1 MLTPHQLSFSL
12 AGIISSSFLYVSPLE
27 QRKVISSEN
36 QLILAIIRKMK
47 FSRHN
52 SSRSKKYYLTST
64 PLSDRLIAN
73 K

>member
-1 MLTPHQLSFSL
+1 MLTPHQQSFFL
-12 AGIISSSFLYVSPLE
+12 AGIVGSSFLYVSPLE
-27 QRKVISSEN
+27 QRKVISAEN
-36 QLILAIIRKMK
+36 QLILALIRKMK

-52 SSRSKKYYLTST
+52 ASRLKKYYLTST